1 MSKHSFRAVSA
12 RILTAAVTLGAA
24 GAASAAEPTVSCA
37 TPDQWTG
44 AARLST
50 VPVVGG
56 YSLATPS
63 ASASDATAGSWD
75 AVYKGQWLGRA
86 RGSLRAYL
94 IRTGGIWHADPS
106 TVGLSANQGLAAFR
120 AIGVRARYER
130 GVIVFRSRD
139 GDATATRALAA
150 YRGVRSSAPSRQPA
164 STGVGVDVAVMRL
177 EGRYSKDAPSFV
189 DALAGGM
196 EVYPFGTSYVVRVPS
211 SLVPVMWDA
220 IDTEGG
226 RTFLV
231 GASSLAREG
240 DQIGGAIRYC
250 GATALLSRF
259 PTPTV
264 RATMAGGA
272 IVEIE
277 AQRVAVNAGEV
288 LMTVQSPVQG
298 RGIEVAISRLNRR

>member
-1 MSKHSFRAVSA
+1 MSKHSIRAVSA
-12 RILTAAVTLGAA
+12 RILTAAVALGAA
-24 GAASAAEPTVSCA
+24 GAAAAAEPTVSCA

-50 VPVVGG
+50 VPIVGG
-56 YSLATPS
+56 YAVQAREGVVTTSQ
-63 ASASDATAGSWD
+63 SWD

-94 IRTGGIWHADPS
+94 IRTGGIWHADPAS
-106 TVGLSANQGLAAFR
+106 VGLSANQGLAAFR

-139 GDATATRALAA
+139 GDATATRALSA
-150 YRGVRSSAPSRQPA
+150 YRGVRSSAPARLVAP
-164 STGVGVDVAVMRL
+164 TGVGVDVAVMRL

-231 GASSLAREG
+231 GASSPAREG
-240 DQIGGAIRYC
+240 DQIAGAIRFC
-250 GATALLSRF
+250 GATALLNRF

-264 RATMAGGA
+264 RATMSTGA

>member
-1 MSKHSFRAVSA
+1 MSKHSFRATSA
-12 RILTAAVTLGAA
+12 RILAAA
-24 GAASAAEPTVSCA
+24 AAEPTVSCA

-50 VPVVGG
+50 VPIVGG
-56 YSLATPS
+56 DRY
-63 ASASDATAGSWD
+63 ASYPRSDANTQATAWN
-75 AVYKGQWLGRA
+75 AVSKGQWLGRA

-94 IRTGGIWHADPS
+94 IRTGGIWHADPA
-106 TVGLSANQGLAAFR
+106 TVGLSPAQGLAAFR
-120 AIGVRARYER
+120 NIGVRARYER

-139 GDATATRALAA
+139 GDATATRALSA
-150 YRGVRSSAPSRQPA
+150 YRGVRSGTVVRQEV
-164 STGVGVDVAVMRL
+164 TGGVGIDVAVMRL

-231 GASSLAREG
+231 GASSPAREG
-240 DQIGGAIRYC
+240 DQIAGAIRFC
-250 GATALLSRF
+250 GANALLSRF

-264 RATMAGGA
+264 RAALAGSA

-277 AQRVAVNAGEV
+277 AQRVAVSSGEV

-298 RGIEVAISRLNRR
+298 RGIEVAISRLKRR

>member
-12 RILTAAVTLGAA
+12 RILAAAVAIGAA
-24 GAASAAEPTVSCA
+24 GTAAAEPTVSCA

-50 VPVVGG
+50 VAVSADRVRGIAPVAEVV
-56 YSLATPS
+56 SPAT
-63 ASASDATAGSWD
+63 SWD

-94 IRTGGIWHADPS
+94 IRTGGIWHAAPS
-106 TVGLSANQGLAAFR
+106 SVGLTPSQGLAALR
-120 AIGVRARYER
+120 SIGVRARYER

-139 GDATATRALAA
+139 GDATATQALSAC
-150 YRGVRSSAPSRQPA
+150 RGVRGSVPVRQDVA
-164 STGVGVDVAVMRL
+164 RSVGVDVAVMRL

-189 DALAGGM
+189 DALSGGM
-196 EVYPFGTSYVVRVPS
+196 EVYPFGTGYVVRVPS

-231 GASSLAREG
+231 GASSSAREG

-250 GATALLSRF
+250 GAAALLGRF

-264 RATMAGGA
+264 RATMASGA

-277 AQRVAVNAGEV
+277 AQRVAINAGEV

-298 RGIEVAISRLNRR
+298 RGIEVAVSRLNRR